1 MARSVSRKESKVHW
15 LVIFSLA
22 VVVRCVLSCR
32 MPRKWESK
40 RRLELPS
47 PGPEVSSQTYRL
59 KTIEQKIWLLLV
71 SSLLIPIFVFVPLLS
86 VVSNNF

>member
-47 PGPEVSSQTYRL
+47 PGPKRGFFPDVSVEDHGT
-59 KTIEQKIWLLLV
+59 KDLV
-71 SSLLIPIFVFVPLLS
+71 TPCFKFAYSYFRFLFLY
-86 VVSNNF
+86 